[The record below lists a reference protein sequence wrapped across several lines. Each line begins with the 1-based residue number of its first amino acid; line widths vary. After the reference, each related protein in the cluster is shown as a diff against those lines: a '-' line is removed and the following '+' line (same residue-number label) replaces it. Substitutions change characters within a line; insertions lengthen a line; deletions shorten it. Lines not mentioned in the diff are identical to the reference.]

1 MLSAVGQTYGYVHS
15 SAKQLI
21 KTKIMFVLARPLIP
35 CEYLLK
41 SSGIFIVFA
50 QRFRFVSK
58 KLKLGPSN
66 YGRPERK
73 LYFTGLCEFE
83 YLNNNYEI
91 KETADSFKYKNLYL
105 RHQIW
110 AKREYF
116 LVT

>member
-15 SAKQLI
+15 SAKQLLI
-21 KTKIMFVLARPLIP
+21 KNYVCPRPLIP
-35 CEYLLK
+35 CEYHLK

-91 KETADSFKYKNLYL
+91 KETADSIKYENLYL
-105 RHQIW
+105 RHQI
-110 AKREYF
+110 
-116 LVT
+116 